1 MVKKK
6 KSTAQKATR
15 KRTLP
20 RQKRVAA
27 RQYRSKR
34 AAASQLECDGINVC
48 ICQIVGFLIMVAGCL
63 GLLLII
69 LWLYSCLP
77 LGIDKPIGEVR
88 QTQVIIETDG

>member
-6 KSTAQKATR
+6 KQTVKKTPSR
-15 KRTLP
+15 KTVR
-20 RQKRVAA
+20 RQKRVAVKQRRSNSA
-27 RQYRSKR
+27 PRQS
-34 AAASQLECDGINVC
+34 ECDGVNVC

>member
-20 RQKRVAA
+20 RQKRVAVKQHRSNSA
-27 RQYRSKR
+27 PRQS
-34 AAASQLECDGINVC
+34 ECDGVNVC